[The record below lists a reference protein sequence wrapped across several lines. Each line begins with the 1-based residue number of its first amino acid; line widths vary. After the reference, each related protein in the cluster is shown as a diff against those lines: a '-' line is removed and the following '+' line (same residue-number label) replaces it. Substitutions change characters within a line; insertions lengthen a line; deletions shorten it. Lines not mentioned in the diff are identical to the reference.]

1 VLEAS
6 VDGGWGRDAGWVVA
20 HVDSALISKVYGFA
34 PNDVWFVTTDGFLHY
49 NGRRFQ
55 KIACRTTNGIVSLWG
70 ASSADLWAV
79 GPGSLL
85 HSRGQSFSNDAINL
99 VPPEHRSISSV
110 SGSAIDQFTQRRTI
124 LFSTLSGAVLSFDSL
139 TDTVSMWGAGYA
151 GKELNWVYA
160 KSGPDYLVGTV
171 DAGVWNYY
179 GENGNL
185 RSEGTGYMSELEVG
199 TPAFFMAYPPMWGLS
214 PLEAPRMMDFTVT
227 PLGPRWV
234 AVAFDGTAFPHAISS
249 SSASN
254 VWAIA
259 SGGAVYRVNGN
270 GTSFDKVTVIDA
282 GSAGLTDVWTSGADD
297 VWVTSGTSILH
308 GP

>member
-1 VLEAS
+1 M
-6 VDGGWGRDAGWVVA
+6 VA

-49 NGRRFQ
+49 NGQRFQ
-55 KIACRTTNGIVSLWG
+55 KIACRTPNGIVSLWG

-79 GPGSLL
+79 GPGALL
-85 HSRGQSFSNDAINL
+85 HSRGQSFSNDAIDL
-99 VPPEHRSISSV
+99 VPPQDRFITSV
-110 SGSAIDQFTQRRTI
+110 SGSFPDPNTQRRTI
-124 LFSTLSGAVLSFDSL
+124 LFSTLSGAILSFDSL
-139 TDTVSMWGAGYA
+139 TDTVSMWGVGYT

-160 KSGPDYLVGTV
+160 KSGPNFLVGTV

-185 RSEGTGYMSELEVG
+185 RSEGTGFMSDIEG
-199 TPAFFMAYPPMWGLS
+199 NWGVS
-214 PLEAPRMMDFTVT
+214 PFEAPRTMDF
-227 PLGPRWV
+227 PLTGPRWV
-234 AVAFDGTAFPHAISS
+234 AVAFDGTAFPHAVSR

-259 SGGAVYRVNGN
+259 SGGAVYRLNGN
-270 GTSFDKVTVIDA
+270 GTSFDRITVIDA

-297 VWVTSGTSILH
+297 VWVTSGTWILH